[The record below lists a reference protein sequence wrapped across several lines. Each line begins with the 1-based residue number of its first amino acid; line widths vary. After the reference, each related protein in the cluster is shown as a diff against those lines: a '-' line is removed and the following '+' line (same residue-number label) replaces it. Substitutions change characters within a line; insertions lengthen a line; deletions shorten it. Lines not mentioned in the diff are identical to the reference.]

1 MELGRIGEGYSLWKT
16 DKAGQPGIRQSR
28 RPRRYI
34 SAGWEAI
41 EPGIARGV
49 LWKRA
54 VAGGEALKWERGERK
69 ALNAGK
75 SRRGGLGFRQRQKGR
90 P

>member
-1 MELGRIGEGYSLWKT
+1 M
-16 DKAGQPGIRQSR
+16 
-28 RPRRYI
+28 
-34 SAGWEAI
+34 

-49 LWKRA
+49 LWMRA

-75 SRRGGLGFRQRQKGR
+75 SRRVGLGFRQGQEGR